1 MQSNLAQFEAVHR
14 ELTVT
19 SPPSSAYARW
29 FALEQTVSASYL
41 QFNSVRAEN
50 NATVPNL
57 ISEFISSVQVIV
69 LTPLENCTM
78 SNDYV
83 YFTVTN
89 HDVLHDVLQTCLQL
103 RFQDLT
109 AFYSTVS
116 YLVSCLGSVAAI
128 VLVDSPEPSPSS
140 AFAEEY
146 FCC

>member
-1 MQSNLAQFEAVHR
+1 
-14 ELTVT
+14 
-19 SPPSSAYARW
+19 
-29 FALEQTVSASYL
+29 
-41 QFNSVRAEN
+41 
-50 NATVPNL
+50 
-57 ISEFISSVQVIV
+57 
-69 LTPLENCTM
+69 M

-116 YLVSCLGSVAAI
+116 YLVSCVAAI
-128 VLVDSPEPSPSS
+128 VPGDSPEPSPPS
-140 AFAEEY
+140 ACVEELEY